1 MGFLN
6 AVKNKLLN
14 RQNRDS
20 RPEIQSAQP
29 GTSELSPSLHKKKDN
44 EERCLLVASQD
55 NMFSDSAVEYALDM
69 AKRMDYHLIA
79 LNAIELEHPVI
90 NALSSSR
97 DQICQDMETAAE
109 KNAAAF
115 RTRAEKRGLSFSHI
129 VNFSEIDQAIEAVQ
143 SQYSNIEFVVSA
155 SLEQEEEENRVFES
169 NREEKRIEQRLCVY
183 SMN

>member
-6 AVKNKLLN
+6 AVKHKFLN
-14 RQNRDS
+14 RQKRDS

-29 GTSELSPSLHKKKDN
+29 GTSELSPLLHKKKDN
-44 EERCLLVASQD
+44 EERYLLVASQD

-69 AKRMDYHLIA
+69 AKRMDYQLIA

-90 NALSSSR
+90 KALSSSR
-97 DQICQDMETAAE
+97 DQICQDLETAAE

-115 RTRAEKRGLSFSHI
+115 RARAEKRGLSFSHI
-129 VNFSEIDQAIEAVQ
+129 VNFSEIDEAIEAVQ

-155 SLEQEEEENRVFES
+155 SLEQEEEDRVFES

>member
-14 RQNRDS
+14 RENRDS
-20 RPEIQSAQP
+20 RPEIQSVQP
-29 GTSELSPSLHKKKDN
+29 GTSELSPTLHTKKDN
-44 EERCLLVASQD
+44 KERCLLVASHD

-97 DQICQDMETAAE
+97 DQICQDIETAAE
-109 KNAAAF
+109 KNAADF

-155 SLEQEEEENRVFES
+155 SLVQEEEDRVFES
-169 NREEKRIEQRLCVY
+169 NRQEKRIEQRLCVY